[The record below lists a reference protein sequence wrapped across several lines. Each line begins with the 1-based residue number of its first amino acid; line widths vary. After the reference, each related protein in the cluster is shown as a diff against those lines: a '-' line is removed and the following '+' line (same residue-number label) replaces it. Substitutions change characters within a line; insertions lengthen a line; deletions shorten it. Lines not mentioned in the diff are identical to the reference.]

1 MNSAARLY
9 RIYDRLTT
17 QNSNVQMLHV
27 WANVFNIDQSSTNYE
42 DDVTACLIALRS
54 EILLARQRLD
64 EIGAPANLTSPG
76 FERLRDVAAP
86 GQLHSMW
93 NGHRGNIIKSD
104 CKKVFEWSEWALRE
118 DSEPDML
125 ADDMKEL
132 QAELASLEAA
142 LKETDMSP
150 YLRDFIQRQV
160 NTIRAALRVYEVQGA
175 QPLQDALQKVA
186 GAYTVECTRVEAE
199 HAAAPEAAQSLFAKA
214 SGVIKKTADLC
225 DNLGKVGKFGE
236 QAWTLAGTVGPL
248 VLPYIPKLGG

>member
-1 MNSAARLY
+1 MNSAARLR

-17 QNSNVQMLHV
+17 QNNNARMVDV
-27 WANVFNIDQSSTNYE
+27 WANVFNIDQSSPNYE
-42 DDVTACLIALRS
+42 DDVTACVMALRA

-64 EIGAPANLTSPG
+64 EIGAPANLTSPA

-86 GQLHSMW
+86 GQLHSDW
-93 NGHRGNIIKSD
+93 NGHRGNIIPPECS
-104 CKKVFEWSEWALRE
+104 KVFEWSEWALRE
-118 DSEPDML
+118 DTEPDML

-142 LKETDMSP
+142 LKETEMSP

-160 NTIRAALRVYEVQGA
+160 DTIHAALRVYGVQGA
-175 QPLQDALQKVA
+175 RPLQDALQKVA
-186 GAYTVECTRVEAE
+186 GAYTVERARVEAE
-199 HAAAPEAAQSLFAKA
+199 HATAPEAAQSLFAKA

-225 DNLGKVGKFGE
+225 DNLSKVGKFGE

-248 VLPYIPKLGG
+248 VLPYIPKFGG